1 MSSDGIKVGDY
12 VTVVEGK
19 SFNGGRDG
27 SYSGSLLEVLAISE
41 PFALLREHV
50 SKHGCKS
57 ESHPVLNMTEWKL
70 GHLEREFIDA
80 MFEVVKR

>member
-1 MSSDGIKVGDY
+1 MSSDAIKVGDY

-27 SYSGSLLEVLAISE
+27 SYSGSLLEVMAISG

-50 SKHGCKS
+50 SKYGAKS
-57 ESHPVLNMTEWKL
+57 GSTFVLHMTEWKL
-70 GHLEREFIDA
+70 GHLEQAFIDA
-80 MFEVVKR
+80 MLELTKK